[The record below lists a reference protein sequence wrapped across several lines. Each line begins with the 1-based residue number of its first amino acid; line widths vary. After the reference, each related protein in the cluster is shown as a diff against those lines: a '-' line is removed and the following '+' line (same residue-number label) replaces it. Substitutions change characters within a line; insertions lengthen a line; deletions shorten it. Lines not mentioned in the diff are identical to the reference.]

1 MSGERAGVYQG
12 PPGQAARVLL
22 DLTHETLRLTP
33 SLPLSFPSLMRGP
46 MVKGLFLAKAKPGP
60 FEPSF

>member
-22 DLTHETLRLTP
+22 DLIHETLRLAP
-33 SLPLSFPSLMRGP
+33 SLPLPFPSLMRGP
-46 MVKGLFLAKAKPGP
+46 MVKGLLAKAKPGP